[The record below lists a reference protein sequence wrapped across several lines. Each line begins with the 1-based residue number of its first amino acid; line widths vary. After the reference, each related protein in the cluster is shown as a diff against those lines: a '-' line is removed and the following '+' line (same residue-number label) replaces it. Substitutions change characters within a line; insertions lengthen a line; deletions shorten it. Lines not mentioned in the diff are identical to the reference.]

1 MVNLTII
8 YDKNLSYFIAVN
20 KSKLGEWLSLKAPGK
35 MWSTKRMK
43 EKGKILTNEG
53 LLYIMKV
60 FKLSLIKKKKN
71 IPFLESI
78 TILQSL
84 LVTLIASQL

>member
-1 MVNLTII
+1 MVVLKSPRENVEHKKDERERETTDKWRTSLRNESLQTIF
-8 YDKNLSYFIAVN
+8 DQ
-20 KSKLGEWLSLKAPGK
+20 
-35 MWSTKRMK
+35 
-43 EKGKILTNEG
+43 
-53 LLYIMKV
+53 
-60 FKLSLIKKKKN
+60 KKKN